1 MPELPEVE
9 TIRRGLTKTI
19 VGKRIV
25 DFDERDVKVVQ
36 IFKENIIGARV
47 VDIRRRAKIIIF
59 DLDNNKS
66 LIFHMKMTGQLIWES
81 CEGGEDFCLRNR
93 RGGGHPDKA
102 WLEKL
107 PNKHTRAI
115 FYFDDKSVL
124 YFNDIRRF
132 GWVKIVSRLNIKDLR
147 YGGIF
152 DKLGVEPLGKDLTAE
167 YLTMMAE
174 RYPNRKVKQFIM
186 DQTIIAGVGNIYADE
201 SLFDA
206 KIMPM
211 RVVKDIKKSEW
222 SALISSIKKALEQG
236 IKYGGSSAENFVDA
250 FGQQGKAHEYLKIY
264 RKTLE
269 PCPGKCG
276 GVVERTVI
284 GGRGTHWCKICQ
296 R

>member
-9 TIRRGLTKTI
+9 TIRRGLAKTI
-19 VGKRIV
+19 VGKKIV
-25 DFDERDVKVVQ
+25 DFDDRDVKVVQ
-36 IFKENIIGARV
+36 VLKKDIVGAKV
-47 VDIRRRAKIIIF
+47 SDIRRRAKIIIF
-59 DLDNNKS
+59 DLDNDKS

-81 CEGGEDFCLRNR
+81 NEGEADFCLRNR

-132 GWVKIVSRLNIKDLR
+132 GWVKIIDKSKVKSKNIPE
-147 YGGIF
+147 F
-152 DKLGVEPLGKDLTAE
+152 EKLGVEPLTKDLTVE
-167 YLTMMAE
+167 YLIMMAE

-206 KIMPM
+206 RIKPM
-211 RVVKDIKKSEW
+211 RLVKDVKKTEW
-222 SALISSIKKALEQG
+222 TILIASTKKALEQG

-264 RKTLE
+264 RKTSE
-269 PCPGKCG
+269 PCSGKCG

-284 GGRGTHWCKICQ
+284 GGRSTHWCPRCQ
-296 R
+296 K